1 MLYKVDFHIPGEIP
15 VGAGS
20 PEEAEKLVAAMDAE
34 DLAPY
39 LGWTV
44 VDTVSELPPEEE

>member
-1 MLYKVDFHIPGEIP
+1 MIYKVDFHIPGEIP

-20 PEEAEKLVAAMDAE
+20 PEEARQTVAAMDAQ

-44 VDTVSELPPEEE
+44 VDTVSELDPKEE